1 MARKTDRGAVPSA
14 RPNLPLGQG
23 GDGTETAA
31 WICSRQS
38 TSPKLLAPPGPDEVE
53 LETMIRAAV
62 SAPDHGRLRPWRF
75 IRIADA
81 GRDALGELFADAKRR
96 KDPDC
101 SVADLERERDR
112 AARAPGLVAVVACI
126 DCNCDIP
133 EHEQFISVGA
143 AVQNLLLVAHAFGYG
158 ARLVSGI
165 KTRDRLLCAALGLNA
180 AEELVGFIC
189 IGTPVKLARHRNRPD
204 PGDHLTVWSGLPG
217 REER

>member
-1 MARKTDRGAVPSA
+1 MAGCGPGA
-14 RPNLPLGQG
+14 
-23 GDGTETAA
+23 
-31 WICSRQS
+31 
-38 TSPKLLAPPGPDEVE
+38 
-53 LETMIRAAV
+53 
-62 SAPDHGRLRPWRF
+62 F

-158 ARLVSGI
+158 ARLVSGA
-165 KTRDRLLCAALGLNA
+165 KTRDRQLCTGLGLKTT
-180 AEELVGFIC
+180 EELVGFIC
-189 IGTPVKLARHRNRPD
+189 IGTPVKPARRRDRPD
-204 PGDHLTVWSGLPG
+204 PGDHLAVWPG
-217 REER
+217 PPESHD